1 MEVFAIQLGAYS
13 LGILAAVLAT
23 ILFGLTNV
31 VYKAHS
37 TDVRVLEISN
47 TRVWISLPLAVLLV
61 LLPIRATSF
70 SMTAQ
75 AAIALSFSMI
85 VGIVMGD
92 AAYFM
97 SQNRIGVSR
106 AFPIAM
112 SYPLLVY
119 TLAATYLS
127 EPILPFRVFG
137 AFLVVGGV
145 GLIAR
150 TKGQM
155 QEDSALDNKRK
166 AAVGI
171 ALALVT
177 AVLWAVG
184 EVVLQFGLTTVDAVD
199 GYFVRMLA
207 GSLFLLPTLP
217 FSMSRARRPSRKLL
231 VLLLVTG
238 IIGMGFSMALG
249 TFAVK
254 YIGATVSSIIV
265 ASAPLITT
273 PLSVFY
279 LGEQVTKPVAGG
291 TIMTFAG
298 IVLVI
303 LGV

>member
-1 MEVFAIQLGAYS
+1 
-13 LGILAAVLAT
+13 
-23 ILFGLTNV
+23 LTNV

-37 TDVRVLEISN
+37 QEVGVVEISN
-47 TRVWISLPLAVLLV
+47 TRVWISLPLAALLV
-61 LLPIRATSF
+61 FLPIRATSF
-70 SMTAQ
+70 SMTIQ
-75 AAIALSFSMI
+75 AAIPLSFSMI
-85 VGIVMGD
+85 IGIVMGD

-119 TLAATYLS
+119 TLAAIYLS
-127 EPILPFRVFG
+127 EPVLPFRVLG
-137 AFLVVGGV
+137 AFLVVAGV

-150 TKGQM
+150 AKGQR
-155 QEDSALDNKRK
+155 QEDSVVDNRRK

-184 EVVLQFGLTTVDAVD
+184 DVVLQFGLTTVDAVD
-199 GYFVRMLA
+199 GNFVRMLA

-217 FSMSRARRPSRKLL
+217 FSLSRARRPGRRLL

-238 IIGMGFSMALG
+238 FIGMGFSMALG

-254 YIGATVSSIIV
+254 YVGATVASIIV
-265 ASAPLITT
+265 ASAPLFTT

-279 LGEQVTKPVAGG
+279 LGEQVTKPVVVG
-291 TIMTFAG
+291 TLMTFMG
-298 IVLVI
+298 IVLVL

>member
-1 MEVFAIQLGAYS
+1 M
-13 LGILAAVLAT
+13 LAT

-37 TDVRVLEISN
+37 KEVGVLEISN
-47 TRVWISLPLAVLLV
+47 TRVWISLPLAALLV
-61 LLPIRATSF
+61 FIPIRATSF
-70 SMTAQ
+70 SMTIQ
-75 AAIALSFSMI
+75 AAIPLSISMI
-85 VGIVMGD
+85 IGIVMGD

-119 TLAATYLS
+119 ALAATYLS
-127 EPILPFRVFG
+127 EPVLPFRVLG
-137 AFLVVGGV
+137 ALLVVAGV

-150 TKGQM
+150 TGGQR
-155 QEDSALDNKRK
+155 QEDPVVDNRRK

-177 AVLWAVG
+177 SVLWAVG

-217 FSMSRARRPSRKLL
+217 FSLSRVRRPGRRLL
-231 VLLLVTG
+231 VMLLVTG
-238 IIGMGFSMALG
+238 LIGMGFSMALG

-254 YIGATVSSIIV
+254 YVGATVASIIV
-265 ASAPLITT
+265 ASAPLFTT

-279 LGEQVTKPVAGG
+279 LGEQVTKPVVVG
-291 TIMTFAG
+291 TLMTFMG